1 MSLFRLTLV
10 AIAAGGLGWAA
21 RAALDSPA
29 LPCAA
34 SVVRTTTTRSRTGA
48 LTAAPAR
55 TAPAA
60 TVVEEETDDDALAP
74 VEAAVSDGTW
84 SESDRDLLRQTL
96 PRLGRADRARALS
109 QVAVAINEQRLR
121 LDYDGMPY

>member
-34 SVVRTTTTRSRTGA
+34 VSAPVRERVVVVRTTE
-48 LTAAPAR
+48 AAPAR